1 MSNVDFEQS
10 QDTYAMS
17 VAGESY
23 EWYKSHA
30 IRSRRSSRAAEIAVL
45 IMSGAIPVAV
55 AIRPGTTALTAVL
68 GASVAVISGLDSVF
82 HWRDNYLRFSQAREA
97 VEAERRRYRI
107 ADGKYKRPETRDKML
122 VLGVTKIEQ
131 DEMGRWLRLAT
142 PDTDGLNRATDAH

>member
-1 MSNVDFEQS
+1 MTKLWDDDRICGGVAVSNVDFEQS

-30 IRSRRSSRAAEIAVL
+30 IRSRRSYRAAEIAVL
-45 IMSGAIPVAV
+45 IMSGAIPLAV

-82 HWRDNYLRFSQAREA
+82 HWRDTTCASARHERPSKPSA
-97 VEAERRRYRI
+97 AAIASRTASTSVRRR
-107 ADGKYKRPETRDKML
+107 ETRC
-122 VLGVTKIEQ
+122 
-131 DEMGRWLRLAT
+131 WS
-142 PDTDGLNRATDAH
+142 